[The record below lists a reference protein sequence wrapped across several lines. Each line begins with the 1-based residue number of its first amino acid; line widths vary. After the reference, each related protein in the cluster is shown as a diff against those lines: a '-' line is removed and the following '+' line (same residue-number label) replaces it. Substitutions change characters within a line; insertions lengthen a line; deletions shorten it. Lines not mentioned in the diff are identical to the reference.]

1 MAYDLGDGQSFMQKK
16 NVVTV
21 ALVWRE
27 TDTVFHARNAFA
39 SSGIFE
45 DPATGAAAAAFA
57 GMMRDQHR
65 TSGNSLVV
73 IQGEDMGHP
82 SEILVRFTDA
92 VGSPVFVA
100 GTTRHIP

>member
-1 MAYDLGDGQSFMQKK
+1 
-16 NVVTV
+16 
-21 ALVWRE
+21 
-27 TDTVFHARNAFA
+27 
-39 SSGIFE
+39 
-45 DPATGAAAAAFA
+45 
-57 GMMRDQHR
+57 MMRDQHR